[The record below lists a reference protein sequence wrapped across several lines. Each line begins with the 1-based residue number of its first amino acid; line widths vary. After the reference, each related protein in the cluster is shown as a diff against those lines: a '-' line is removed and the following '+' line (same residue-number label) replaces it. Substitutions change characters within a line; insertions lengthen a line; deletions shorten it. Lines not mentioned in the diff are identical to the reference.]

1 MAGSLPEKAFING
14 VDEGLDQFEV
24 QEIDGALLMSLLE
37 ESNAEDCDDDK
48 LTSVIR
54 SLEAE
59 IDPNMMDGHDLSMD
73 LGWGSNPEN
82 FQPFD
87 VAQVDDLDCSISH
100 DLDDFDW
107 MEMEMEMIPPSS
119 PSDEMNNWYM
129 DPCGDE
135 LDGVI
140 GFGAVTDFSNM
151 YYGVPLEELT
161 YGSLW
166 QETHNS
172 VM

>member
-1 MAGSLPEKAFING
+1 MAGSLVPENWASIN
-14 VDEGLDQFEV
+14 DSDYDFDQFEV

-37 ESNAEDCDDDK
+37 EPSPEDCDDDK
-48 LTSVIR
+48 LTRVMK

-59 IDPNMMDGHDLSMD
+59 IDPKIVDGLDLSME
-73 LGWGSNPEN
+73 LEWGTDSEG
-82 FQPFD
+82 FQPFNA
-87 VAQVDDLDCSISH
+87 AQVDDLDCSISH
-100 DLDDFDW
+100 NLDDFDW
-107 MEMEMEMIPPSS
+107 MEVEMIPPSS
-119 PSDEMNNWYM
+119 PSDEMDNWYM

-135 LDGVI
+135 LDGIV
-140 GFGAVTDFSNM
+140 GFGDFSNM
-151 YYGVPLEELT
+151 YYGVPLEELA

>member
-1 MAGSLPEKAFING
+1 MAGSLPENWACING
-14 VDEGLDQFEV
+14 NDHDFDQFEI

-37 ESNAEDCDDDK
+37 ESSPEDCDNDK
-48 LTSVIR
+48 LTRVMK

-59 IDPNMMDGHDLSMD
+59 IDQKIVDGLDLSMD
-73 LGWGSNPEN
+73 LGWGTDSKG

-87 VAQVDDLDCSISH
+87 AAQTNDLDGLISH
-100 DLDDFDW
+100 SLDDFDW
-107 MEMEMEMIPPSS
+107 MEVEMIPRSS
-119 PSDEMNNWYM
+119 PSDEMDNWYM
-129 DPCGDE
+129 DPCGDA
-135 LDGVI
+135 LDGIV
-140 GFGAVTDFSNM
+140 GFGDFSNM
-151 YYGVPLEELT
+151 YYGVPLEELA

>member
-1 MAGSLPEKAFING
+1 MAVSLPEHWACVNG
-14 VDEGLDQFEV
+14 NDHDFDQFEV

-37 ESNAEDCDDDK
+37 DSNAEDCDNDQ

-59 IDPNMMDGHDLSMD
+59 INPNMINGDDLSMEV
-73 LGWGSNPEN
+73 GWGTDSEG
-82 FQPFD
+82 FLSFD
-87 VAQVDDLDCSISH
+87 AAQADGLECSIAH

-107 MEMEMEMIPPSS
+107 MEVEMIPPSS
-119 PSDEMNNWYM
+119 PSNEMNNWYM

-135 LDGVI
+135 LDGII
-140 GFGAVTDFSNM
+140 GFGDFSNM
-151 YYGVPLEELT
+151 YYGVPMEELA

-166 QETHNS
+166 QETHN